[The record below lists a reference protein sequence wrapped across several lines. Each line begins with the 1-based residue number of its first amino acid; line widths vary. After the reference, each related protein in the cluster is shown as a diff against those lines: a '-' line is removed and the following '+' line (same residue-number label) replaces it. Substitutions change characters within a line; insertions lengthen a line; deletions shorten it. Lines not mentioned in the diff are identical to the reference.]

1 VFDYTSNF
9 QSFVVVTPPKPSTP
23 FPPLCEEKVVEASC
37 VEVNM
42 AARKQPTLLIYNYDK
57 KATILPSLLFK
68 DKKTAAI

>member
-9 QSFVVVTPPKPSTP
+9 QSFMVVAPTETINT